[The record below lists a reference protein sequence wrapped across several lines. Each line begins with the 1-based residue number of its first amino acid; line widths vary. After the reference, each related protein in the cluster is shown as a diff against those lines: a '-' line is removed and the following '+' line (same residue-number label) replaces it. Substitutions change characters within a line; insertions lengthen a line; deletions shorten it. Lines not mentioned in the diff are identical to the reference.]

1 MGLDRDNELHAEVSL
16 SFGGS
21 NKCALTRFDSSPS
34 QSMRGISLAPMEKS
48 PADTNL
54 GNRYV

>member
-1 MGLDRDNELHAEVSL
+1 MGSDRDNESHAEVSL
-16 SFGGS
+16 FSCGS

-48 PADTNL
+48 LADINL